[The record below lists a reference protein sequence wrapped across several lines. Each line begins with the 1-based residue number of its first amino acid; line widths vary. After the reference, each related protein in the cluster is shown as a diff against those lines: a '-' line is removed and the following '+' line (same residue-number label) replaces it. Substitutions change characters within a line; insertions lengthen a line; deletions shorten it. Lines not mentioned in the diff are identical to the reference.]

1 MKQIW
6 HIALIDIKV
15 MVRDKIYFAWILAFP
30 LVFIFIFGNLYK
42 EDTGGPKQA
51 SLTVVNHDRGKWGS
65 YFIEKIKSP
74 GIALETADK
83 EPEQYNRILIIP
95 ADFSKKIEEKTAQ
108 ELVFKKKES
117 ADVQAAAQ
125 AEIRIVQAITKV
137 ITELILHPDTSTFF
151 EKETGFRDIIEI
163 KSQFPEKTLTKTP
176 SGYDHVIPGI
186 LVQFLMMMVL
196 IYGGIVVMTDR
207 HRGILSRILF
217 SSASISRLWG
227 GKFLARL
234 MMGLLQ
240 AFVLIVTGILFFNLN
255 LGNIFLSSVNIFFFS
270 IAMASLSIF
279 FGSLLNKEDLIV
291 GISVFVSNFF
301 AALGGCWWPIEVVPQ
316 TFRTIGQIS
325 PAYWAM
331 DAFHRVIFFNGGFGD
346 ILPNLAVLTGYS
358 LVFTVLAIKFFRIK
372 N

>member
-6 HIALIDIKV
+6 HIAFIDLKV
-15 MVRDKIYFAWILAFP
+15 MVRDKVYFAWVLAFP

-42 EDTGGPKQA
+42 GETNGPVKA
-51 SLTVVNHDRGKWGS
+51 SLAVVNHDQGKWGN

-74 GIALETADK
+74 GIDLETVDA
-83 EPEQYNRILIIP
+83 EPEQYYRVLIIP
-95 ADFSKKIEEKTAQ
+95 KDFSKKIGEKTAQ

-117 ADVQAAAQ
+117 ADVQAATQ
-125 AEIRIVQAITKV
+125 AEVRIIQAIAKT
-137 ITELILHPDTSTFF
+137 ITELVLHPDTSTFF

-163 KSQFPEKTLTKTP
+163 KSQFPESTLTKTP

-207 HRGILSRILF
+207 QRGILSRILF
-217 SSASISRLWG
+217 SSASVAQLWG

-234 MMGLLQ
+234 LMGLIQ
-240 AFVLIVTGILFFNLN
+240 AVVLIVTGILFFNLN
-255 LGNIFLSSVNIFFFS
+255 LGNIFLSSLNVLFFS
-270 IAMASLSIF
+270 ISMASLSIF

-291 GISVFVSNFF
+291 GISVLTANFF

-316 TFRTIGQIS
+316 TFRTIAKIS

-346 ILPNLAVLTGYS
+346 ILPNLVVLMGYT
-358 LVFTVLAIKFFRIK
+358 LVFTFLAIKFFKIK